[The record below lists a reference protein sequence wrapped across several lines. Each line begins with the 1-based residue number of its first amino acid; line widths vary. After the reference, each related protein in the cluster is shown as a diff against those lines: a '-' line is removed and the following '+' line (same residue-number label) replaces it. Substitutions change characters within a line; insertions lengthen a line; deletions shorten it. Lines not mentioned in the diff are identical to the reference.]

1 MNPALSEA
9 KLKCVTVMVFEKNGK
24 TILQPIIRGQDTQNL
39 HELFQK
45 NTLEVWLPNG
55 RPDFEQFDVGI
66 LKYKQIVQPSKVC
79 SKVKNRECLKN
90 HFETIV
96 SCEQCPLSN
105 EGSQIRKRKE
115 HTQLPNIS
123 LQVRRLGRCST

>member
-1 MNPALSEA
+1 MNPAVSEA
-9 KLKCVTVMVFEKNGK
+9 KLKCVTFIVFEKNGK
-24 TILQPIIRGQDTQNL
+24 TILQPIIRGQEIQNL

-79 SKVKNRECLKN
+79 SKVKNRECMKN
-90 HFETIV
+90 HFETII
-96 SCEQCPLSN
+96 SCEQCPLSS
-105 EGSQIRKRKE
+105 EVPQTRHRKE
-115 HTQLPNIS
+115 HAQLPNLS
-123 LQVRRLGRCST
+123 LQLRRLGKCST

>member
-1 MNPALSEA
+1 MITAASET
-9 KLKCVTVMVFEKNGK
+9 KLKCITVMVFEENGK
-24 TILQPIIRGQDTQNL
+24 TILQPIIRGQDVQHI
-39 HELFQK
+39 HELFKK

-55 RPDFEQFDVGI
+55 QPDFEQFDVGI